1 MKQALRTSTFWI
13 VALGLSLLSLLMTGL
28 FFHQVAVFQHRG
40 LDPHVATRVFAI
52 TALVSV
58 VSAPVLG
65 RIMDRSPSRLV
76 LAGAQIVM
84 AAALVALH
92 LVDDVA
98 TAIVYAVVFGLA
110 GASVQVNVGYLWAD
124 YFGRRH
130 LGSIQ
135 GTGQTALIVGAS
147 LGPLPFSLS
156 LDLTGDYSAALIGA
170 AFVSVLVAIAAAV
183 FLRHPRRPGPE
194 PEIEGKPA

>member
-1 MKQALRTSTFWI
+1 
-13 VALGLSLLSLLMTGL
+13 
-28 FFHQVAVFQHRG
+28 
-40 LDPHVATRVFAI
+40 
-52 TALVSV
+52 
-58 VSAPVLG
+58 
-65 RIMDRSPSRLV
+65 MDRSPSRLV

-147 LGPLPFSLS
+147 FGPLPFSLS
-156 LDLTGDYSAALIGA
+156 LDVTGDYSAALIGA
-170 AFVSVLVAIAAAV
+170 AIVSVLVAIAAAV